1 MWLDADSEIYSE
13 VTKGEAYLRKPLFL
27 KRTCLLR
34 EASGVEMWSQDC
46 QDHQLGLYRKSQRTS
61 CSLSVAI
68 VDIKLTKSKD
78 QAGMVVD

>member
-46 QDHQLGLYRKSQRTS
+46 QDHQLGLKNGCIEYHSYSSSTEDDGCYTPSRSEQDR
-61 CSLSVAI
+61 V
-68 VDIKLTKSKD
+68 
-78 QAGMVVD
+78 